1 MAASL
6 ERSAVL
12 SFKFL
17 ETLLSNSF
25 LTSDAMESKMISFTP
40 LDITSSSSLWSLT
53 VMFIHMLLIPSKI
66 LGVVKIMFVELK
78 VDFFSEAQIYH
89 WLCNFWDFQSV
100 HWRGAGRRGGT
111 FPWHPMLLN
120 LVPIFSHPQNTYVET
135 GCKSVVRSPH
145 QMLVGTGLLLSGFQQ
160 RCLIR
165 WEMDTGFHY
174 DNG

>member
-12 SFKFL
+12 SLKFL

-66 LGVVKIMFVELK
+66 LGVVKIMFVEL
-78 VDFFSEAQIYH
+78 
-89 WLCNFWDFQSV
+89 
-100 HWRGAGRRGGT
+100 
-111 FPWHPMLLN
+111 
-120 LVPIFSHPQNTYVET
+120 
-135 GCKSVVRSPH
+135 
-145 QMLVGTGLLLSGFQQ
+145 
-160 RCLIR
+160 
-165 WEMDTGFHY
+165 
-174 DNG
+174 